1 MPPQNTLDL
10 AENGASEAQKD
21 SNGSYVASNGK
32 ELVKATVNKDD
43 ESVEVT
49 TAPVIVPPDGGW
61 GWVVMMASFCCN
73 IIVDGIIF
81 SAGSLLKPVK
91 DEFNVSDAEVA
102 LVTSLLS
109 GFYLMAGPFVSA
121 LANRWGFRPVTMMG
135 AVIAAIGF
143 SSSYFAGNIIHLYI
157 TYGFIGGIGFCLIYM
172 PSVITVGYY
181 FERWRALATG
191 ISLCGSGIGTFIF
204 APLTDYLIT
213 TQNWRI
219 TLAIQGAIILLCA
232 LFAICFRPIKP
243 IQVPIDQVA
252 AAEKEK
258 LHEDAFDKRLAYS
271 VPNSVHNTWMGVASN
286 AQYPTAA
293 EVFKGSGQDLDRRLS
308 HGGVKRV
315 SEERETQAP
324 LMPAAVELRPV
335 GETDEA
341 DEDGA
346 LLNGERQPVIVPK
359 RRHTLSEREGSRPGS
374 RRVSTTDNPRPL
386 YRDDIFFSGSLARVP
401 QYQSQ
406 TSLGYHMSVTRLPT
420 QQDVRED
427 KDTSC
432 KLCPQVVRR
441 TLATMLDISL
451 FKSATFILLAVSG
464 FLTMMGFFVPFMFL
478 VARAVAQG
486 MDKQVAVFVVS
497 SIGIS
502 NTVAR
507 IACGLISSIKG
518 VNPLHVNN
526 IAITLGGIATIFSG
540 YSMTEGFQFTYATV
554 FGIAIACF
562 SALRSIIVVDLLGL
576 EKLTNA
582 FGILMLFQ
590 GIAAAIG
597 APIAG
602 AFMDATQSHD
612 AAFWFSGTLMTIS
625 AVILYPLNLIKRWED
640 ARNGKVTTKASA

>member
-1 MPPQNTLDL
+1 MPPQNTLEL
-10 AENGASEAQKD
+10 AENGANEKD
-21 SNGSYVASNGK
+21 TNGALVTNGK
-32 ELVKATVNKDD
+32 EHLK
-43 ESVEVT
+43 ESEDVQEVA
-49 TAPVIVPPDGGW
+49 TAPVVVPPDGGW

-81 SAGSLLKPVK
+81 SAGALLQPVK
-91 DEFNVSDAEVA
+91 TEFGVTDAEVA

-135 AVIAAIGF
+135 ATIAAVGF
-143 SSSYFAGNIIHLYI
+143 STSYFAGNIVHLYI
-157 TYGFIGGIGFCLIYM
+157 TYGIIGGIGFCLIYM

-204 APLTDYLIT
+204 APLSDYLIT
-213 TQNWRI
+213 NQGWRI
-219 TLAIQGAIILLCA
+219 TLVIQGAIILLCV

-258 LHEDAFDKRLAYS
+258 LQEDALEKRLAHS
-271 VPNSVHNTWMGVASN
+271 VPGSVNNTWMGSN
-286 AQYPTAA
+286 HNTHYPTAS
-293 EVFKGSGQDLDRRLS
+293 EVFRGSGQDLN
-308 HGGVKRV
+308 GKRA
-315 SEERETQAP
+315 SEDRETQTP
-324 LMPAAVELRPV
+324 LMPAALELRPV

-341 DEDGA
+341 DENGA
-346 LLNGERQPVIVPK
+346 LLDGETKPVIVPM
-359 RRHTLSEREGSRPGS
+359 RRHTVTEREPVS
-374 RRVSTTDNPRPL
+374 RRVSTTSNPRPL
-386 YRDDIFFSGSLARVP
+386 YRDDIFFSGSVQRLP

-420 QQDVRED
+420 QQDVREE
-427 KDTSC
+427 KEPSC
-432 KLCPQVVRR
+432 RLCPQVVTR

-451 FKSATFILLAVSG
+451 LKSPTFMLLALSG
-464 FLTMMGFFVPFMFL
+464 FLTMMGFFIPFMYL

-507 IACGLISSIKG
+507 IGCGLISSIKG
-518 VNPLHVNN
+518 VSPLHVNN
-526 IAITLGGIATIFSG
+526 IAITLGGVATIFSG
-540 YSMTEGFQFTYATV
+540 YSMSEAFQFTYAAV

-562 SALRSIIVVDLLGL
+562 SALRSIIVVDLMGL

-597 APIAG
+597 SPIAG
-602 AFMDATQSHD
+602 AFMSLTNSHD
-612 AAFWFSGTLMTIS
+612 AAFWLSGILMTIS
-625 AVILYPLNLIKRWED
+625 ALIIIPLNLVKRWED
-640 ARNGKVTTKASA
+640 NRKPSSNSSA